1 MYTSFFGLSEAPF
14 SISPDP
20 RFLYMSKR
28 HREAMA
34 HLIYGI
40 EEGGG
45 FVQLTG
51 EVGTGKTTLC
61 RCLLL
66 QLPDHVNVAL
76 ILNPQIS
83 HAELLATLCDE
94 LKIEY
99 PKNSTPVKILNTLNE
114 HLLETYA
121 EGKRTVLIIDEA
133 QLLTRTVLEQ
143 IRILTNLETTK
154 QKLLRIILIG
164 QPELAEMLDRE
175 DLSQLSQRITARY
188 HLEPLNLQDAREY
201 VKHRLTVVGCT
212 RRVFNNMAL
221 RRIYKYSRG
230 VPRLINVICDR
241 ALLGAYTRNDKNVS
255 ARVAR
260 NAAREVLGDTLRH
273 RTRTWWAP
281 VVLLVVVLGL
291 LLLIPNTRD
300 SMADAARRIQ
310 LLYAQTVESARQSF
324 RVLIDDSKMA
334 TPASQTRAL
343 PVIGSNS
350 GSYVVDLPGRQS
362 DLPSVAGPDLF
373 RPPESS
379 LPE

>member
-1 MYTSFFGLSEAPF
+1 MYTSYFGLSEAPF

-99 PKNSTPVKILNTLNE
+99 PKDSTPIKILNTLNE

-133 QLLTRTVLEQ
+133 QLLTRSVLEQ

-154 QKLLRIILIG
+154 QKLLQIILIG
-164 QPELAEMLDRE
+164 QPELSEMLDRE

-188 HLEPLNLQDAREY
+188 HLQPLNLQDTREY
-201 VKHRLTVVGCT
+201 VKYRLTVVGCN
-212 RRVFNNMAL
+212 RRLFSKPAL

-241 ALLGAYTRNDKNVS
+241 AMLGAYTRNEKKVS
-255 ARVAR
+255 APVVRK
-260 NAAREVLGDTLRH
+260 AAREVLGDTLRH

-281 VVLLVVVLGL
+281 AMALFVVLGL
-291 LLLIPNTRD
+291 LFLIPNTREGMV
-300 SMADAARRIQ
+300 SVARH
-310 LLYAQTVESARQSF
+310 LHTLYAQTVESARHSF
-324 RVLIDDSKMA
+324 RIFIDDSKK
-334 TPASQTRAL
+334 TTHTS
-343 PVIGSNS
+343 
-350 GSYVVDLPGRQS
+350 
-362 DLPSVAGPDLF
+362 
-373 RPPESS
+373 
-379 LPE
+379 

>member
-14 SISPDP
+14 SIAPNP

-61 RCLLL
+61 RSLLS
-66 QLPDHVNVAL
+66 QLPEHVNVAL

-94 LKIEY
+94 LKVEY
-99 PKNSTPVKILNTLNE
+99 PKYVTPIKILNTLNE
-114 HLLETYA
+114 HLLKTYA

-154 QKLLRIILIG
+154 QKLLQIILIG

-188 HLEPLNLQDAREY
+188 HLQPLNLQGTREY
-201 VKHRLTVVGCT
+201 VKYRLTVVGCN
-212 RRVFNNMAL
+212 RRVFSNRAL

-241 ALLGAYTRNDKNVS
+241 AMLGAYTRNEKRVS
-255 ARVAR
+255 APVVRK
-260 NAAREVLGDTLRH
+260 AAREVLGDTLRH
-273 RTRTWWAP
+273 RTRTWWAS
-281 VVLLVVVLGL
+281 VVILFVVLGVL
-291 LLLIPNTRD
+291 LLVPHTRE
-300 SMADAARRIQ
+300 SMVDMARRLQ
-310 LLYAQTVESARQSF
+310 SLYAQTVESARHSF
-324 RVLIDDSKMA
+324 RIFIEDSKKA
-334 TPASQTRAL
+334 THTSQIRVLPANHTNA
-343 PVIGSNS
+343 G
-350 GSYVVDLPGRQS
+350 GYVVEIPVPGPQ
-362 DLPSVAGPDLF
+362 PDL
-373 RPPESS
+373 SS
-379 LPE
+379 RSETS